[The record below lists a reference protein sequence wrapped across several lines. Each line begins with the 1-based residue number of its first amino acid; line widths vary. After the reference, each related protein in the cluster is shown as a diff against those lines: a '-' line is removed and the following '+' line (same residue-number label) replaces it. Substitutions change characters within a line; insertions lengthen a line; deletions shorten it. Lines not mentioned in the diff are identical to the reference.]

1 MKKIYILSGILFFYW
16 GAIVAL
22 PDINKIV
29 LWVAWVPFM
38 AMLLG
43 IWYGRETMANRIRSG
58 IKTWLTP
65 K

>member
-16 GAIVAL
+16 KLIVAL
-22 PDINKIV
+22 PDINKIA

-38 AMLLG
+38 AWLLG

-58 IKTWLTP
+58 IKT
-65 K
+65 